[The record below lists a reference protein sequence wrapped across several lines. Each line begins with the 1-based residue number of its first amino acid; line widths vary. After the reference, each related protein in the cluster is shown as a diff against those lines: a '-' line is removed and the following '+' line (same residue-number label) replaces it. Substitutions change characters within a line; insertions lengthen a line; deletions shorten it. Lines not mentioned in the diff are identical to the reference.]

1 MTGGAGST
9 TLVDDAQAV
18 HIEERRAAAAI
29 ARKLSVARPPVGIT
43 FFTEAPPQ
51 EYEAVNLPACAL
63 IREAELGRRIYVDS
77 ARHDCIVGQYHLGLG
92 PGMPLI
98 TEGHYLTLAQGFY
111 TPEGARASK
120 AHSYSL
126 AQGSIT
132 ALGAAPLADTPIG
145 VSVDLMVLIC
155 PPQQAMIV
163 AEASAVRTGEFPL
176 GDLGAATCS
185 SVFAAPRLTGNSVFS
200 PGDSNG
206 RAFNKVDAS
215 ELFVVVPRDR
225 FRHLIE
231 MMDNFWVKPAE
242 TRRLIHPSYAPR
254 GDSDEER

>member
-1 MTGGAGST
+1 MTDGAASM

-18 HIEERRAAAAI
+18 HVEERRAVAAI
-29 ARKLSVARPPVGIT
+29 VRKLSVARPPVGIT
-43 FFTEAPPQ
+43 FFRETPPP
-51 EYEAVNLPACAL
+51 EYEAANVPACAL

-92 PGMPLI
+92 PPMSLI

-111 TPEGARASK
+111 TPEGARATK
-120 AHSYSL
+120 ANSYSL

-132 ALGAAPLADTPIG
+132 AMGAAPLADMPIG
-145 VSVDLMVLIC
+145 VSADLLVLIC

-163 AEASAVRTGEFPL
+163 AGASAVRIGEFPL

-200 PGDSNG
+200 LGDSNG
-206 RAFNKVDAS
+206 RAFNKMDAA
-215 ELFVVVPRDR
+215 ELFVVVPRER
-225 FRHLIE
+225 FRHLLE

-254 GDSDEER
+254 GDSDEGR